1 MGKYEEAVKSYLR
14 SIELSGGSKNRE
26 ADLASCYALMGK
38 REEARKILN
47 NIIEYSKGNYV
58 RSVAIACV
66 FSALGE
72 KEQAFAWLE
81 RAYREREPSLLMFLI
96 TQHRFNPLRSDPR
109 YAALLRKIGM
119 EK

>member
-1 MGKYEEAVKSYLR
+1 
-14 SIELSGGSKNRE
+14 
-26 ADLASCYALMGK
+26 MGK

-58 RSVAIACV
+58 PADYIASV

-72 KEQAFAWLE
+72 KEQAFTWLE
-81 RAYREREPSLLMFLI
+81 KACRERDPLLLMFLKPL
-96 TQHRFNPLRSDPR
+96 HRFDPLRSDPR
-109 YAALLRKIGM
+109 YAALLRKIGL